1 MSYTDYAHTFNKA
14 EFQTVCVQCSCHIAI
29 CNCLKDQITE
39 EYMQMEC
46 ERQNYYN
53 SMDDIYEDEKLN
65 EKIYEKNFKEQM
77 DCD

>member
-1 MSYTDYAHTFNKA
+1 
-14 EFQTVCVQCSCHIAI
+14 
-29 CNCLKDQITE
+29 
-39 EYMQMEC
+39 MQMEC

-65 EKIYEKNFKEQM
+65 EKIYEKNFKEQV